1 MSTGLMAGD
10 LEKKGDQGGPMQDTF
25 WKSRACFHLGGKQ
38 GCPRVPGWGVSPKLQ
53 ETLGWSH

>member
-38 GCPRVPGWGVSPKLQ
+38 GCP
-53 ETLGWSH
+53 